1 MSLGGTDIAGR
12 FDCVPR
18 CSCGTVLVIRAWSSH
33 ISESQN
39 PAAIKVMVRP
49 EGPPEF
55 CCHPTLPPP
64 PPWHVTPFKPAWD
77 CDISVAK
84 HLFQHPQES
93 WSQEED
99 GGEGEGARKFV
110 LI

>member
-12 FDCVPR
+12 FDCVLG
-18 CSCGTVLVIRAWSSH
+18 CSDGTVLVTRAWSCR

-39 PAAIKVMVRP
+39 PPAVKVMVRP

-55 CCHPTLPPP
+55 CCHPMPPP
-64 PPWHVTPFKPAWD
+64 PPWNITPFKPAWN
-77 CDISVAK
+77 CDIPVAK
-84 HLFQHPQES
+84 HLYQHPRES
-93 WSQEED
+93 WSQEGD
-99 GGEGEGARKFV
+99 GGEGEGGGKFV

>member
-12 FDCVPR
+12 FDRVPG
-18 CSCGTVLVIRAWSSH
+18 CSYGAVSVTRAWSSH

-55 CCHPTLPPP
+55 RCHPTPPP

-77 CDISVAK
+77 GDIPVAK
-84 HLFQHPQES
+84 HLCQHPQES
-93 WSQEED
+93 WSQEGD